1 MSFSWQTVAR
11 SLGCPHLKASK
22 ESPGIGGSAPP
33 LRAADQEQE
42 SFGTGSV
49 YSSEEISCC
58 SLRLKRG
65 IEFKPRI
72 PVISKLRSADNGAIH
87 VIDCLVT
94 ELFQVGL
101 SVNALWSRGVQ
112 DGKTMNIVAKQHLCR
127 AIRQCGPS
135 GFTRSIHAVES
146 LL

>member
-72 PVISKLRSADNGAIH
+72 PVISKLRSADNEPFTF
-87 VIDCLVT
+87 L
-94 ELFQVGL
+94 
-101 SVNALWSRGVQ
+101 
-112 DGKTMNIVAKQHLCR
+112 IVLAR
-127 AIRQCGPS
+127 R
-135 GFTRSIHAVES
+135 FFN
-146 LL
+146 

>member
-87 VIDCLVT
+87 VIDCLVRSEEHT
-94 ELFQVGL
+94 SELQSPCNLVCRL
-101 SVNALWSRGVQ
+101 LLEKKKKK
-112 DGKTMNIVAKQHLCR
+112 KTYNKISHECLLQYTICV
-127 AIRQCGPS
+127 IR
-135 GFTRSIHAVES
+135 H
-146 LL
+146 